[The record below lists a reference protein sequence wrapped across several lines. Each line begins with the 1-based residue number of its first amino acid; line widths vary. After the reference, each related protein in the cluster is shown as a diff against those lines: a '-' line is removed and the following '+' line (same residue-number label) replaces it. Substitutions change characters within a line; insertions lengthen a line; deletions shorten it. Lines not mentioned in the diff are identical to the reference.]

1 MAILKDQIRQDNLQ
15 VSLLDVDDFVKKN
28 NLVEIT
34 NPVIFD
40 ASSNPTSDGL
50 LSNTIF
56 GITKESRASTFAY
69 ISLKKKFL
77 QPLVY
82 RIWSKVDSKI
92 KSVIHG
98 IGTYSIDKSG
108 NIIEDPKGDNGIDFL
123 RKNLDKIKF
132 RETDS
137 IKRERYVKFLNDNRK
152 NFFTDKLIV
161 IPPFFRDIKVD
172 GGKIS
177 VGDINKLY
185 INVMVSASAIGDST
199 EYGFSIG
206 KSVEGRLQEG
216 LIEIYKWFGT
226 GTDSNPNGGL
236 PGKFG
241 VIRRANLS
249 KTTDY
254 ATRLVMSAPKLDVE
268 NMEDIRA
275 DFDYSV
281 LPMTSAAANFF
292 PFVIFHMR
300 RFFENEFIGDTKY
313 PILDK
318 DGTIIYGEIEDYQI
332 QFSDEVLKK
341 ELDRFIHGY
350 SDRFRPVKVL
360 CRVKGKQEYLD
371 LKWKGFY
378 KEPDVKALKNERPL
392 TWCDVI
398 YMACEEAVKDRM
410 ILITRYPI
418 DTFYNEFATKIR
430 LSSTI
435 ETEEAVFDN
444 VVYTHYPKIRKEDI
458 GKDTSSSFIDTMNIC
473 NGYLDSIGGDYD
485 GDMVTIKGVYT
496 DEANAELKKQLA
508 SNIHFINLGGTPVIS
523 TSKESIQAL
532 YAMTLTLPDTKLS
545 PVKF

>member
-56 GITKESRASTFAY
+56 GITKEFRASTFAY

-360 CRVKGKQEYLD
+360 CIVKGKQEYLD

-430 LSSTI
+430 LASTI
-435 ETEEAVFDN
+435 ETEEAVFDD

-508 SNIHFINLGGTPVIS
+508 SNIHFINLGGNPVIS

>member
-108 NIIEDPKGDNGIDFL
+108 NIIEDPKGGNGIDFL

-508 SNIHFINLGGTPVIS
+508 SNIHFINLGGNPVIS

>member
-40 ASSNPTSDGL
+40 TSSNPTSDGL

-108 NIIEDPKGDNGIDFL
+108 NIVEDPKGDNGIDFL

-137 IKRERYVKFLNDNRK
+137 IKRERYIKFLNDNRK

-508 SNIHFINLGGTPVIS
+508 SNIHFINLGGNPVIS